1 MEIYARGR
9 GICVVQAH
17 KVGIFLSMITNRN
30 RDIYKGGE
38 KNMLNN
44 MSVGGYILAVF
55 GIKE

>member
-1 MEIYARGR
+1 MGEGAMKRRG
-9 GICVVQAH
+9 GDV
-17 KVGIFLSMITNRN
+17 FFSMITNRN
-30 RDIYKGGE
+30 REIYKGGE